1 MTKSSMF
8 RLLRGEMHKILMRPI
23 LYVITGVLV
32 LALFFSFTLLNM
44 NDRNT
49 TEYVIN
55 GETKQEV
62 MQNFLSSQSMN
73 KSIADS
79 NLASAKTKI
88 DYYSTVNTEPSTTI
102 TAQLKLLVDEAQNVL
117 VRYLNGI
124 QTAEDTG
131 NLSLLLAGNY
141 RTQLSNYVTQISQI
155 VSDATRTENP
165 TLLMKTDDYNRFVSL
180 TSTLLNYLTD
190 NNFDANNIENH
201 NLLVENIRNAIG
213 FDDIEGPS
221 FLDKIETIVNQNM
234 SDIVIDESVITT
246 LLTQYDTA
254 QTYMNTLYT
263 NIANSINDEEISIDA
278 MKDYIL
284 AYYYT
289 ANQMYNLATNSI
301 YINPIKEFNDS
312 QANEYIG
319 YSGVNIYEINQ
330 EITRNSYLIE
340 NNLSDNS
347 FAHVFSPTTSFSSE
361 VSAFDLV
368 YFGLEICG
376 FVILIFCVVLAAGM
390 IAGEQSNGTLKVLA
404 VRPYNRS
411 KILTSKIL
419 ATVIFGTIFIVFS
432 ALVLFIIGYAFY
444 GLDMTPILAVFNA
457 SSAFVVSPIV
467 LLLIYLVLMIFKIL
481 FYVLLAT
488 MISVVFRSNVGAVA
502 ISILI
507 YFVSALFA
515 VLFTSSYWYA
525 FIPFAGIDLF
535 KFFGGSF
542 ATPDNPIA
550 IALSS
555 PLFYNSNFVVS
566 IVSVL
571 ITMLVFIII
580 SYTVFKKRE
589 IK

>member
-1 MTKSSMF
+1 MSSMF

-32 LALFFSFTLLNM
+32 LALFFSFTLLDMDN
-44 NDRNT
+44 RNSDQ
-49 TEYVIN
+49 YSIN

-62 MQNFLSSQSMN
+62 LQNFLSAQSMN
-73 KSIADS
+73 KSIADD
-79 NLASAKTKI
+79 NLASAKSKI
-88 DYYSTVNTEPSTTI
+88 DYYATVNTDATTTI
-102 TAQLKLLVDEAQNVL
+102 TAQLKLLVTESQNVL

-141 RTQLSNYVTQISQI
+141 RNQLANLTTQMSTI
-155 VSDATRTENP
+155 VSDSTRVENP
-165 TLLMKTDDYNRFVSL
+165 TLLMKKTDYDRFVSL
-180 TSTLLNYLTD
+180 TSTLSTYLSD
-190 NNFDANNIENH
+190 NSFDENNIDDH
-201 NLLVENIRNAIG
+201 NLLVTRIRNAVG

-221 FLDKIETIVNQNM
+221 FIDKIETLVNQNM
-234 SDIVIDESVITT
+234 SDIVIDEEVITS
-246 LLTQYDTA
+246 LNEQYETA
-254 QTYMNTLYT
+254 SAYMNDLNS
-263 NIANSINDEEISIDA
+263 NITAAVNDEEVSLET
-278 MKDYIL
+278 MKDYVL
-284 AYYYT
+284 SYYYT
-289 ANQMYNLATNSI
+289 AKQMNDLATDSI
-301 YINPIKEFNDS
+301 YMNPIKNFNDS
-312 QANEYIG
+312 QANDYIG
-319 YSGVNIYEINQ
+319 YSEVNTYEVNQ
-330 EITRNSYLIE
+330 EITRNNYLIA
-340 NNLSDNS
+340 NNLSDIS
-347 FAHVFSPTTSFSSE
+347 YGHVFSPTTSFGNE

-404 VRPYNRS
+404 IRPYNRS

-419 ATVIFGTIFIVFS
+419 ATVIFGIIFIIFS

-444 GLDMTPILAVFNA
+444 GLDMTSILAVFNA

-467 LLLIYLVLMIFKIL
+467 LILIYIALMIVKIL

-502 ISILI
+502 ISILL

-515 VLFTSSYWYA
+515 VLFTSTYWYA

-555 PLFYNSNFVVS
+555 PLFYNSNFIVS
-566 IVSVL
+566 IVSVV
-571 ITMLVFIII
+571 ITMLLFTII
-580 SYTVFKKRE
+580 SYVVFKKRE